1 VTRPPKEFSRQL
13 ARLIPV
19 AALLASAA
27 ALAGAQD
34 SAAPATKKVLGVSDY
49 TRWRSIEAAQISGD
63 GRWVASVMRL
73 TNVPT
78 NDSKPELHLRNLD
91 ADKDVVIAHAS
102 NPAFS
107 SDSRWIVYQIDSMPV
122 RAGGRGG
129 RGSGAA
135 DSSTTGANAPSN
147 TGAPQS
153 GGTAGGAGGAQGAQA
168 AGGRGGAP
176 ATPQPLRRYE
186 LRELASGRT
195 QAWKDIASA
204 TFNNAATQLILKR
217 RTSGENAAASG
228 RGGGGGAPGGPG
240 GPGGAGAAA
249 AGGDAGASSTAPRGT
264 DVVLVELSTGRSE
277 TLGSVGDIAFNRTG
291 DLLAWTVDGTVDDAN
306 GFFVVDTKSGRSYTL
321 DNDARRYSRIAWTN
335 DGNGI
340 AVLKGKAVERMRE
353 RANVLLA
360 WPNVREAFSN
370 PEAAPAVLDPAK
382 AAGWQKEWVLSER
395 APLSWSLDKSRV
407 FFGAKAQVVPQDTGR
422 RPSADSVADV
432 DVWRTTDTRIQSAQ
446 MIRAPQEQNFT
457 FRQAFDVK
465 AGKYVHLAD
474 TTMRELDVS
483 LDGKWAVGRDQRAY
497 VSDWKP
503 PQYDF
508 YRVNTATGERMLIIK
523 GLVSIERREEAIS
536 PDSRQFLYW
545 KDNKYQAYDFDAGV
559 SRTLGGATAPSFIDT
574 DDDHTGP
581 RPHFPI
587 AGYTPDGKSVLVS
600 NKYDLWE
607 LPVDGAGA
615 AKNVTLGAGA
625 KAEVRYRYVRAE
637 PVDPSDPLAARH
649 SREVDITKPVL
660 FETFGE
666 YTKESGFAR
675 LENGKITELVR
686 DAASYGTPQRAA
698 NADKYLFT
706 RQTFA
711 EFPDVRVSG
720 PGFAD
725 SKKITN
731 ANPQQADYKW
741 VAKRVLI
748 DYKDKDG
755 HRLQGFMSLPEDW
768 QPGKK
773 LPMLVSFYE
782 KNSQNLNRYTA
793 PSYITGMGALPVEA
807 VSRGYITMFADVYY
821 HTGSS
826 HSDQLNAVEA
836 ATKKVIEL
844 GYADPAHI
852 GVNGHSYGG
861 EGAAF
866 IATRSRMFAA
876 VGVGAGVTDLFT
888 DFSQEWGWSY
898 QVSGGSGENGNQ
910 YYMGGQ
916 GRWGFSPWEKP
927 DVYHY
932 ESALT
937 HVPEVTQPILIMHGT
952 ADPTVSF
959 IEGENFYNALRF
971 NGKEAYLLAYPG
983 EGHGLRGLANRKDLT
998 GRYFEFFDHFLKG
1011 APAPKWMTDGVPY
1024 LVKMQGTNSS
1034 AAPVVTAGIVP

>member
-1 VTRPPKEFSRQL
+1 MKTH
-13 ARLIPV
+13 RLIQSV
-19 AALLASAA
+19 ALLACAA
-27 ALAGAQD
+27 TFVRAQD
-34 SAAPATKKVLGVSDY
+34 SNAQSAKKVLGVNDY
-49 TRWRSIEAAQISGD
+49 ARWRNVDNAQISGD
-63 GRWVASVMRL
+63 GRWVASTIRL

-91 ADKDVVIAHAS
+91 TDKDVVIAHAS
-102 NPAFS
+102 SPAFS
-107 SDSRWIVYQIDSMPV
+107 SDSRWIVYQIDSMPA
-122 RAGGRGG
+122 RAAGRGG
-129 RGSGAA
+129 RGGSAT
-135 DSSTTGANAPSN
+135 DS
-147 TGAPQS
+147 
-153 GGTAGGAGGAQGAQA
+153 TATPGAGGAA
-168 AGGRGGAP
+168 GRGGAP
-176 ATPQPLRRYE
+176 AAAQPLRRYE

-204 TFNNAATQLILKR
+204 TFNVASTHLMLRRRASAENGAA
-217 RTSGENAAASG
+217 GG

-240 GPGGAGAAA
+240 GPGGGGGGGGGG
-249 AGGDAGASSTAPRGT
+249 AGGDAGASSTAPRGA
-264 DVVLVELSTGRSE
+264 DVLLVDLATGRAE

-291 DLLAWTVDGTVDDAN
+291 DLLAWTVDGIVDDAN
-306 GFFVVDTKSGRSYTL
+306 GLFVMDTKSGSTYTL
-321 DNDARRYSRIAWTN
+321 DNDARRYSRIAWTS
-335 DGNGI
+335 DGSGI
-340 AVLKGKAVERMRE
+340 AALKGKAVDKMRE

-360 WPNVREAFSN
+360 WPDVRAALGN
-370 PEAAPAVLDPAK
+370 PETNAAVLDPAK
-382 AAGWQKEWVLSER
+382 AASWEREWVLSER

-407 FFGAKAQVVPQDTGR
+407 FFGAKAQAVPQDTGR

-432 DVWRTTDTRIQSAQ
+432 DVWRYNDTRIQSAQ

-457 FRQAFDVK
+457 YRQAFDVK
-465 AGKYVHLAD
+465 GTKYVHLAD

-483 LDGKWAVGRDQRAY
+483 LDGKWAVGRDQRSY

-503 PQYDF
+503 PQADL
-508 YRVNTATGERMLIIK
+508 YRVNTATGERTLIIK
-523 GLVSIERREEAIS
+523 GQIIANGGLVGIS
-536 PDSRQFLYW
+536 PAGNQLVYW
-545 KDNKYQAYDFDAGV
+545 KDNKYSAYDLDAGV
-559 SRTLGGATAPSFIDT
+559 SHLLGGAAAPSFIDT

-581 RPHFPI
+581 RPHFPVE
-587 AGYTPDGKSVLVS
+587 GFTPDGKSALVS

-607 LPVDGAGA
+607 LPLDGTGA
-615 AKNVTLGAGA
+615 ARNVTLGAGA
-625 KAEVRYRYVRAE
+625 KSETRYRYVRTD
-637 PVDPSDPLAARH
+637 PVDPRDPLAARH
-649 SREVDITKPVL
+649 SREVDLSKPVL

-666 YTKESGFAR
+666 YTKEGGFAR
-675 LENGKITELVR
+675 LESGKLTELVR
-686 DAASYGTPQRAA
+686 DAAAYGTPSRAA
-698 NADKYLFT
+698 KADKYLFT
-706 RQTFA
+706 RQTFT

-720 PGFAD
+720 LNFSD
-725 SKKITN
+725 SKKVTD
-731 ANPQQADYKW
+731 ANPQQSQYKW
-741 VAKRVLI
+741 VAKRVLF

-755 HRLQGFMSLPEDW
+755 HRLQGFVSLPEDW
-768 QPGKK
+768 QQGKK

-782 KNSQNLNRYTA
+782 KNSQNFNRYTA
-793 PSYITGMGALPVEA
+793 PSFITGMGALPVEA

-844 GYADPAHI
+844 GYADPAKI

-888 DFSQEWGWSY
+888 DFSQSWGWSY
-898 QVSGGSGENGNQ
+898 QVSGGSGENGNN
-910 YYMGGQ
+910 YYMEGQ

-927 DVYHY
+927 DVYHF

-937 HVPEVTQPILIMHGT
+937 HVPETTQPVLIMHGT

-959 IEGENFYNALRF
+959 IEGMNFYNALRF
-971 NGKEAYLLAYPG
+971 NGKEAYMLAYPG

-998 GRYFEFFDHFLKG
+998 NRYFEYFDHFLKG

-1024 LVKMQGTNSS
+1024 LVKMQGAS
-1034 AAPVVTAGIVP
+1034 AAPAVGVQP

>member
-1 VTRPPKEFSRQL
+1 
-13 ARLIPV
+13 
-19 AALLASAA
+19 
-27 ALAGAQD
+27 
-34 SAAPATKKVLGVSDY
+34 
-49 TRWRSIEAAQISGD
+49 
-63 GRWVASVMRL
+63 
-73 TNVPT
+73 
-78 NDSKPELHLRNLD
+78 
-91 ADKDVVIAHAS
+91 
-102 NPAFS
+102 
-107 SDSRWIVYQIDSMPV
+107 
-122 RAGGRGG
+122 
-129 RGSGAA
+129 
-135 DSSTTGANAPSN
+135 
-147 TGAPQS
+147 
-153 GGTAGGAGGAQGAQA
+153 
-168 AGGRGGAP
+168 
-176 ATPQPLRRYE
+176 
-186 LRELASGRT
+186 
-195 QAWKDIASA
+195 
-204 TFNNAATQLILKR
+204 
-217 RTSGENAAASG
+217 
-228 RGGGGGAPGGPG
+228 
-240 GPGGAGAAA
+240 
-249 AGGDAGASSTAPRGT
+249 
-264 DVVLVELSTGRSE
+264 
-277 TLGSVGDIAFNRTG
+277 
-291 DLLAWTVDGTVDDAN
+291 LLAWTVDGTVDDAN
-306 GFFVVDTKSGRSYTL
+306 GLFVMDTKSGRIYTL
-321 DNDARRYSRIAWTN
+321 DNDARRYSRIAWTS

-353 RANVLLA
+353 RANVLMA
-360 WPNVREAFSN
+360 WASVRDAFTN
-370 PEAAPAVLDPAK
+370 AETVPAVLDPAK
-382 AAGWQKEWVLSER
+382 AAGWEKEWVLSER

-457 FRQAFDVK
+457 YRQAFDVK
-465 AGKYVHLAD
+465 AGKYIHLAD
-474 TTMRELDVS
+474 TTMREVDIA
-483 LDGKWAVGRDQRAY
+483 LDGRWAVGRDQRSY

-503 PQYDF
+503 PQADV
-508 YRVNTATGERMLIIK
+508 YRVNTATGERTLIVK
-523 GLVSIERREEAIS
+523 GLINIDRRDDEGIS
-536 PDSRQFLYW
+536 PDSHQLVYW
-545 KDNKYQAYDFDAGV
+545 KENKYQAYDFDAGV
-559 SRTLGGATAPSFIDT
+559 SRTLGGAAAPSFIDT

-581 RPHFPI
+581 RPHFPVV
-587 AGYTPDGKSVLVS
+587 GFTPDGKSVLVS

-607 LPVDGAGA
+607 LPIDGMGA
-615 AKNVTLGAGA
+615 AKNITLGVGA
-625 KAEVRYRYVRAE
+625 KQEVRYTYVRAE
-637 PVDPSDPLAARH
+637 PVDARDPLAARH
-649 SREVDITKPVL
+649 SREIDLAKPML
-660 FETFGE
+660 FGTFGE
-666 YTKESGFAR
+666 YTKDAGFAR
-675 LENGKITELVR
+675 LENGKLTDLVR
-686 DAASYGTPQRAA
+686 DAAWYGPPVRAA
-698 NADKYLFT
+698 NADKFVYA

-711 EFPDVRVSG
+711 EFPDVRVSDAS
-720 PGFAD
+720 FTA

-741 VAKRVLI
+741 VAKRVLF

-782 KNSQNLNRYTA
+782 KNSQNFNKYTA

-888 DFSQEWGWSY
+888 DFSQSWGWSY
-898 QVSGGSGENGNQ
+898 QVTGGSGENGNG
-910 YYMGGQ
+910 YYMQGQ

-959 IEGENFYNALRF
+959 IEGMNFYNALRF
-971 NGKEAYLLAYPG
+971 NGKEAYMLAYPG

-998 GRYFEFFDHFLKG
+998 TRYFEYFDHFLKG

-1024 LVKMQGTNSS
+1024 LVKMQGTNSNAVP
-1034 AAPVVTAGIVP
+1034 AALGVVP